1 MKIMNLGLDFPE
13 SRLLATSAQAV
24 VGRAM
29 NINNRLMTGV
39 EKMSDNVARGLLRV
53 TIRAVNAKEEV
64 AQESFN
70 V

>member
-1 MKIMNLGLDFPE
+1 MNLGLDFPE
-13 SRLLATSAQAV
+13 SRLLAGSAQAV

-53 TIRAVNAKEEV
+53 AIRAVDGKEEV